1 MRRKRVGFTLVEL
14 MTVVAIIGLLI
25 AIIVPSLGQAKTQ
38 SRRVT
43 CRSNLHGAGT
53 ALRMYLN
60 ENNDVLPVAA
70 LLPSAKLND
79 DPRIAD
85 VLDPYL
91 SNPLA
96 LKCPADQVKNY
107 YVSEGSSYEYRSMW
121 GGRKLNQISQ
131 SQTLGEGKV
140 FLMHDYEP
148 FHGPPG
154 ELGSES
160 YLFADGH
167 VGNLE

>member
-1 MRRKRVGFTLVEL
+1 MRTKRAAFTLIEL

-25 AIIVPSLGQAKTQ
+25 AIIVPSLGQAKTET
-38 SRRVT
+38 RRVT
-43 CRSNLHGAGT
+43 CRSNLHAVGV

-85 VLDPYL
+85 VLAPYL

-96 LKCPADQVKNY
+96 LKCSADQVKNY
-107 YVSEGSSYEYRSMW
+107 YTSEGSSYEYHSML
-121 GGRKLNQISQ
+121 GGRKLNQIPQ
-131 SQTLGEGKV
+131 TQTLGEGKI

-154 ELGSES
+154 EVGSSS

-167 VGNLE
+167 AGNLE